1 MGYPDAMH
9 IRARTLLITLA
20 FAVLFSGV
28 ACDPS
33 EPDADVAPPEV
44 VRLSGSGT
52 CIPMLRLLTDA
63 YASDGAEWRYLP
75 GLHTGG
81 GIQGVANGELEIG
94 AASRALTDEEIALD
108 QVYTPL
114 SDDGLVIAV
123 HPSVMLDDLTT
134 QQVRDIYAG
143 VYANWSEL
151 GGPDLPI
158 TILDR
163 NEDESAKIIMR
174 EYVLGQDLVVSDKA
188 VSLYYEPDM
197 IEGVQSTAGAIGYF
211 SLGYSIA
218 TDVPVTHVALDGVEP
233 SVENIVNGSYRV
245 VRPLGIVTSPDA
257 SAEVKAFLA
266 WATSDE
272 AREMLRANG
281 YAPVR

>member
-1 MGYPDAMH
+1 MRVRSR
-9 IRARTLLITLA
+9 ILIVA
-20 FAVLFSGV
+20 AAAVAV
-28 ACDPS
+28 AVSAVGCSAS
-33 EPDADVAPPEV
+33 ESTEDVTPPEV

-52 CIPMLRLLTDA
+52 CIPMLRLLTDTYDSEA
-63 YASDGAEWRYLP
+63 VEWRYLP

-81 GIQGVANGELEIG
+81 GVKGVASGELEIG
-94 AASRALTDEEIALD
+94 AASRELTDEEIALG

-123 HPSVMLDDLTT
+123 HPSVMLDELTT
-134 QQVRDIYAG
+134 QQVKDIYAG
-143 VYANWSEL
+143 VYANWNEL

-158 TILDR
+158 TVLDR
-163 NEDESAKIIMR
+163 NEDESAKIILR
-174 EYVLGQDLVVSDKA
+174 QYVLGKDLVVSSKA

-211 SLGYSIA
+211 SLGYSIS

-233 SVENIVNGSYRV
+233 SVDNIRNGSYPV

-257 SAEVKAFLA
+257 SDEVKAFLV
-266 WATSDE
+266 WSTSDE